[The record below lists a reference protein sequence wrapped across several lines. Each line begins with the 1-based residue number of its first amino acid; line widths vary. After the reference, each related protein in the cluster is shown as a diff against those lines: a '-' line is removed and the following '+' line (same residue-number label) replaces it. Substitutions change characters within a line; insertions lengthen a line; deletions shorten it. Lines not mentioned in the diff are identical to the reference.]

1 MRAKPTARGA
11 VSPEQ
16 RAGPTGL
23 AFAAV
28 QSKST
33 DAPGDQPDRRP
44 GKQHRQHDAPDPDPA
59 RLARSVSAE
68 PSTAGI
74 GGPAVK
80 RRTWLPATTSSAGA
94 ARVFVHEAATAAGL
108 DDACVWDLMLAT
120 SEAVANAVQHGK
132 AWPNGS
138 ILVTT
143 EPCARGVRV
152 EVTDCGS
159 FDSTI
164 EPTPLESE
172 SGRGLPIIAAV
183 VDLLEVRSRHGRTL
197 VSFERHWA
205 TS

>member
-1 MRAKPTARGA
+1 MTVKPTAKGA
-11 VSPEQ
+11 VSTEQ
-16 RAGPTGL
+16 RAGPAGL
-23 AFAAV
+23 AFGAV
-28 QSKST
+28 QSQAP
-33 DAPGDQPDRRP
+33 DVPGDQPDRRP
-44 GKQHRQHDAPDPDPA
+44 GKQPPRHNAPDPDAPGQVRA
-59 RLARSVSAE
+59 VPGE
-68 PSTAGI
+68 PGTAWF

-80 RRTWLPATTSSAGA
+80 RRTWLPATPASAGP

-108 DDACVWDLMLAT
+108 DDACTWDLMLAT

-132 AWPNGS
+132 AWPNGN

-143 EPCARGVRV
+143 EPCPCGLRV

-183 VDLLEVRSRHGRTL
+183 VDLLEVRNRNGRTL
-197 VSFERHWA
+197 VRFERHWA
-205 TS
+205 TT

>member
-1 MRAKPTARGA
+1 MRVKPTARGA

-16 RAGPTGL
+16 RAGPAGL

-28 QSKST
+28 PSKPT
-33 DAPGDQPDRRP
+33 DAAGEQPDRGR
-44 GKQHRQHDAPDPDPA
+44 GKQHRRHDAPDPDAAGQA
-59 RLARSVSAE
+59 RAVSAE

-80 RRTWLPATTSSAGA
+80 RRTWLPATPASAGP
-94 ARVFVHEAATAAGL
+94 ARVFVHEAATRAGL
-108 DDACVWDLMLAT
+108 DDACAWDLMLAT

-143 EPCARGVRV
+143 ELCARGLRV

-183 VDLLEVRSRHGRTL
+183 VDLLEVRNRNGRTL
-197 VSFERHWA
+197 VRFERHWA
-205 TS
+205 TT

>member
-1 MRAKPTARGA
+1 MTVKPTALGA
-11 VSPEQ
+11 VSTEQ
-16 RAGPTGL
+16 RAGPAGR
-23 AFAAV
+23 
-28 QSKST
+28 
-33 DAPGDQPDRRP
+33 QPRR
-44 GKQHRQHDAPDPDPA
+44 HNAPDPDAAGQVRAVPEEPGTA
-59 RLARSVSAE
+59 RF
-68 PSTAGI
+68 
-74 GGPAVK
+74 GGPAGK
-80 RRTWLPATTSSAGA
+80 RRTWLPATPASAGA
-94 ARVFVHEAATAAGL
+94 ARVFVHEGATTAGL
-108 DDACVWDLMLAT
+108 DDACIWDLMLAT

-143 EPCARGVRV
+143 EPCPRGLRV

-183 VDLLEVRSRHGRTL
+183 VDLLEVRNRDGRTL